1 MCVTYQFHFL
11 VIGLMDYYKRVGRP
25 PENKPGYK
33 LQPMTVDAP
42 LLAGTGS
49 DIYIFMIMDIY
60 VFFLPQSPMK

>member
-49 DIYIFMIMDIY
+49 DI
-60 VFFLPQSPMK
+60 